1 MANGKTVL
9 LASQAPTTE
18 CYGLNL
24 ERSDTS
30 GMTLGSCSEH
40 KGEKVVPLLTA
51 QVLARVR
58 RISIGESRSC
68 CQASSLKSLEGGSC
82 ESGVGTY
89 LRVCI
94 LRDTWK
100 MKVSVWTGCFVFMIF
115 YFGFCSAFLIK
126 NFCILPLT
134 LESGKLD
141 VWLMWRVGP
150 SAVLLSRR
158 PCQPVLE
165 LKGCYR
171 WWVWFWFW
179 TKIKAKKLG
188 SCSLVTTKGACGSSY
203 FVCGCWAVLQ
213 TRR

>member
-1 MANGKTVL
+1 MGDWLSTSVLLHCELQSLAEDVVASIATGFSFTMANGKTVL

-30 GMTLGSCSEH
+30 GVTLGSCSEH

-58 RISIGESRSC
+58 RVSIGESRSC

-89 LRVCI
+89 LRVRI

-115 YFGFCSAFLIK
+115 YFGFCSAFFNKELLHFAI
-126 NFCILPLT
+126 NTGEWQIGCLADVEGGAFCCVTFLKT
-134 LESGKLD
+134 LSACPGAKRLLQVVGMVLVLD
-141 VWLMWRVGP
+141 
-150 SAVLLSRR
+150 
-158 PCQPVLE
+158 
-165 LKGCYR
+165 
-171 WWVWFWFW
+171 
-179 TKIKAKKLG
+179 
-188 SCSLVTTKGACGSSY
+188 
-203 FVCGCWAVLQ
+203 
-213 TRR
+213 